1 MPDEWMNQPPATGAA
16 AQAAAHEAGT
26 PLTDDVAR
34 RVAQAVV
41 AAERVRLVSLLR
53 LTLDAALKRLVR
65 PEGAAAPVSAVAAAP
80 PVQPVRHYELAP
92 ETPDLAALVRQRLG
106 DDVGGE
112 PVPREAGAQGDRR
125 ADAQEPLFER
135 RNANRRREDSGGD
148 QDDRPIFGRRRGR

>member
-1 MPDEWMNQPPATGAA
+1 MADEWMNLPPATVAA

-26 PLTDDVAR
+26 PLSEDAAR
-34 RVAQAVV
+34 RIAQAVV

-65 PEGAAAPVSAVAAAP
+65 PEAAAAPANAAAAGP
-80 PVQPVRHYELAP
+80 PAPPVRHYELAP
-92 ETPDLAALVRQRLG
+92 EAPDLAALVRQRLG

-112 PVPREAGAQGDRR
+112 PAPREGGTPGDHR
-125 ADAQEPLFER
+125 ADVQEPLFER